1 MTPVGESKRQKQTQ
15 TERERSHI
23 KLTIHV
29 VQAEDSVQIH
39 VKSLADLL
47 HDVEVID
54 GVDTHMVTSFVPESA
69 KKKRLVRA
77 AEIHSPHHPRQ
88 VENSSCNW
96 ILMSCQPHR
105 VTSGQSNS
113 GQKQIHISKLFSHI
127 HQPSVNQALRKH
139 KTYIHKHQ
147 T

>member
-1 MTPVGESKRQKQTQ
+1 MTPVGESERQKQTQ

-69 KKKRLVRA
+69 TKKKTCQGCRNTLTP
-77 AEIHSPHHPRQ
+77 SPTTGR
-88 VENSSCNW
+88 
-96 ILMSCQPHR
+96 
-105 VTSGQSNS
+105 
-113 GQKQIHISKLFSHI
+113 KQ
-127 HQPSVNQALRKH
+127 
-139 KTYIHKHQ
+139 
-147 T
+147 